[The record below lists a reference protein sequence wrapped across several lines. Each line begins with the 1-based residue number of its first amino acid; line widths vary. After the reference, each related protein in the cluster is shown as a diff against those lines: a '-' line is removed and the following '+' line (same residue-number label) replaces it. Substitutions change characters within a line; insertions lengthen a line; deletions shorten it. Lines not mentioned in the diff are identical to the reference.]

1 VSRNTGSK
9 QALFGQLALV
19 AGALS
24 SAARLELLDFL
35 AQGERTVDML
45 AKVSGLSVA
54 NTSKHLQRLRQA
66 GLVTARKEGQY
77 VYYRMSGDDVLRAV
91 GALRGVAES
100 RLAEVDLL
108 VSSYLTSKD
117 ELEPVASSE
126 LMARVHD
133 GLVTVLD
140 VRPPEEFIQGHLPGA
155 MNIPLSALKKH
166 LHALPKEREVVAYCR
181 GPWCVL
187 SFEAV
192 ALLRQKGYQ
201 ARRLVGG
208 LPEWRQEGRP
218 ASEGS

>member
-1 VSRNTGSK
+1 MSRNIGSK

-45 AKVSGLSVA
+45 ARVSGLSVA
-54 NTSKHLQRLRQA
+54 NTSKHLQRMRQA
-66 GLVTARKEGQY
+66 GLVSARKDGQH
-77 VYYRMSGDDVLRAV
+77 VYYRMSGDDVLQTV
-91 GALRGVAES
+91 GALRGLAAS
-100 RLAEVDLL
+100 RLAEVDQL
-108 VSSYLTSKD
+108 VASYLTSKD

-133 GLVTVLD
+133 GLVSVLD

-155 MNIPLSALKKH
+155 MNVPLSELKKH

-201 ARRLVGG
+201 ARRLEGG
-208 LPEWRQEGRP
+208 LPEWRQHGHP
-218 ASEGS
+218 VSGG